1 MGTIKNYPYLDTLS
15 NFQQTGQA
23 GADRMQAK
31 ANSLG
36 ISQAKVPG
44 TWQMP
49 TLPNTNL
56 SLSYN
61 GYKPIGAVNKWFNDF
76 NKKFYYDVLNKNID
90 GTNFVTPKTYNDDE
104 VYDNKQERGQKFEK
118 YAPYISEGL
127 NTASGLL
134 DSGKGQ
140 QGRSGISNIFGQLGQ
155 IGGKAGKAFQG
166 LQMATA
172 VGNFSDSMVTA
183 ISGTSESDQ
192 DSAWSKIPFATTF
205 ATALGGTASK
215 YNGVNNHRGID
226 SGFAGVN
233 NKIGEA
239 QYRSGSHFGI
249 GKANAAVENATRMNR
264 DLNAIQMQTDM
275 AMNNQA
281 GQLYS
286 DNLSQQYYGYQPR
299 ILTSVFA
306 KTGIKLPTVQECRE
320 KLARAM
326 KFKDGGKL
334 EPNVIPE
341 GALHKN
347 KHHIEEVNEDLEG
360 QITKKGIPVIS
371 YTKDGEVEQHAE
383 IEKNEI
389 TFSKPVTEQIEKY
402 YKEYEEN
409 QSDEAAIEC
418 GKFLVDQILH
428 NTIDN
433 TGLLKEVK

>member
-1 MGTIKNYPYLDTLS
+1 MGRFYDDPVFEQDLSEDEVALAPWENYTQYGGLLDS
-15 NFQQTGQA
+15 WKDEHKDPF
-23 GADRMQAK
+23 
-31 ANSLG
+31 
-36 ISQAKVPG
+36 
-44 TWQMP
+44 
-49 TLPNTNL
+49 
-56 SLSYN
+56 
-61 GYKPIGAVNKWFNDF
+61 VNYIN
-76 NKKFYYDVLNKNID
+76 
-90 GTNFVTPKTYNDDE
+90 YNDPKLDKKKYPLLAIPLDLKAVDE
-104 VYDNKQERGQKFEK
+104 RNRKNWLAKKEMYALKQQQLRQQRLQQFEK
-118 YAPYISEGL
+118 AAPYISEGL

-140 QGRSGISNIFGQLGQ
+140 QGRSGISNAFGQFGQ

-172 VGNFSDSMVTA
+172 IGNFSDSMVTA
-183 ISGTSESDQ
+183 IGGTSKSDQ

-215 YNGVNNHRGID
+215 YTGVNNHQGID

-233 NKIGEA
+233 NKINEA
-239 QYRSGSHFGI
+239 KYRSGSHFGI

-275 AMNNQA
+275 ATNNQA
-281 GQLYS
+281 GRLYA
-286 DNLSQQYYGYQPR
+286 DNLSQQYYGYQPNL
-299 ILTSVFA
+299 LTTTFA
-306 KTGIKLPTVQECRE
+306 KTGVKLPTVQECRE
-320 KLARAM
+320 RLARAM
-326 KFKDGGKL
+326 KFKEGGKL

-347 KHHIEEVNEDLEG
+347 KHHIEEANEELEG

-402 YKEYEEN
+402 YKEYEES

-418 GKFLVDQILH
+418 GKFLVEQILH